1 MNRGLGIV
9 LIVVGVLLLAYGGFT
24 FTTKDKVVDMG
35 PVEITK
41 EKKHSLP
48 YAPLVGIGALVVGAV
63 VLFTV
68 KKG

>member
-63 VLFTV
+63 VMFTA
-68 KKG
+68 KKA

>member
-1 MNRGLGIV
+1 MNRGLGIA

-41 EKKHSLP
+41 DKKHSLP
-48 YAPLVGIGALVVGAV
+48 YAPLVGIGALVAGAV
-63 VLFTV
+63 VMFTA

>member
-1 MNRGLGIV
+1 MNRGLGIA

-41 EKKHSLP
+41 DKKYSLP
-48 YAPLVGIGALVVGAV
+48 YAPLVGIGALVAGAV
-63 VLFTV
+63 VMFTA

>member
-41 EKKHSLP
+41 DKKHSLP
-48 YAPLVGIGALVVGAV
+48 YAPLVGIGALVAGAV
-63 VLFTV
+63 VMLTA

>member
-1 MNRGLGIV
+1 MNRGLGLVLVIV
-9 LIVVGVLLLAYGGFT
+9 GILLLAYGGFT

-48 YAPLVGIGALVVGAV
+48 YAPLVGLGALVAGAV
-63 VLFTV
+63 VVFTT
-68 KKG
+68 KKS